1 MNVASKITKKIQ
13 CLKGKTSQKDKQ
25 LDILQNK
32 VRVHRCRTSKDPSD
46 FDIHVENT
54 TINHLENVILSDIGG
69 LN

>member
-1 MNVASKITKKIQ
+1 MLHQILPKNINL
-13 CLKGKTSQKDKQ
+13 LKEKLQEKYKQ